1 MKKIVKN
8 AIFIV
13 ILIVI
18 AMSIFNISY
27 AMLSTGNFSKLSTVK
42 NTTVLQKITMLNIQ
56 IYKVTKLKIKTTII
70 QHIIKQLK

>member
-27 AMLSTGNFSKLSTVK
+27 AMLSTGNFSKMSTVK
-42 NTTVLQKITMLNIQ
+42 NTTVFTKDNDGFFHKK
-56 IYKVTKLKIKTTII
+56 KVICFFESDSL
-70 QHIIKQLK
+70 

>member
-18 AMSIFNISY
+18 AMSIINISY
-27 AMLSTGNFSKLSTVK
+27 AMLNTGNFSKLAKIK
-42 NTTVLQKITMLNIQ
+42 NTTIC
-56 IYKVTKLKIKTTII
+56 TKDNNFKY
-70 QHIIKQLK
+70 